1 MIKVYGDIMLD
12 RWVLGNASRVSP
24 EAPVPVLLEQ
34 NQKYSIGGAGNLALN
49 IKSICKDVE
58 LFGTVG
64 QDKEGFKLLELLGK
78 TKLSTNISSD
88 HDITT
93 TKTRLVGQQGQH
105 IVRWDREKLYTGEGA
120 FDRLIN
126 NLDHTD
132 IVCISDYN
140 KGTIKKDTIAKI
152 FEKTKK
158 IFVDPKQNF
167 DFYKSAFLVKPNMQE
182 YNDWNGTYTQETA
195 LEFMKQNDWQW
206 LVVTDGANGMHV
218 LNERGEY
225 RRFIEPVTEVADVT
239 GAGDTVL
246 AVISY
251 AVEKGMNIFDACK
264 LACYGAARIV
274 EKRGVAVVTHLDLN
288 QGLIWTNGVFDILH
302 TGHLELLRYAS
313 TLGKKLIVG
322 INSDES
328 TKKLKGNDRPINN
341 QSVRKQNLQ
350 TLPWVDEVVIF
361 DQETPK
367 EIINELKPSIIVK
380 GGDYTVETVV
390 GNEIA
395 NVVIFPTVKG
405 HSTTEIIEKM
415 KN

>member
-58 LFGTVG
+58 LFGNVG

-182 YNDWNGTYTQETA
+182 YNNWNGTYTQETA

-288 QGLIWTNGVFDILH
+288 QGLIWTNGVFDILN

-313 TLGKKLIVG
+313 THGKKLIVG
-322 INSDES
+322 INSDERQ
-328 TKKLKGNDRPINN
+328 KNLKEMI
-341 QSVRKQNLQ
+341 
-350 TLPWVDEVVIF
+350 
-361 DQETPK
+361 DQL
-367 EIINELKPSIIVK
+367 IINL
-380 GGDYTVETVV
+380 
-390 GNEIA
+390 
-395 NVVIFPTVKG
+395 
-405 HSTTEIIEKM
+405 
-415 KN
+415 